1 MLDVA
6 RIRQDFPILSR
17 RVNGVPL
24 VYLDNAATSQKPE
37 SVIRSLVDYYERYNA
52 NVHRGVHTLSMEAT
66 DAMEEARTKVASF
79 INAESP
85 DCIIWTRGATEALNL
100 VARSWAME
108 HVKPGDEIVTTAME
122 HHSNLVPWQQVA
134 RERGAQLR
142 FLPIA
147 EDGTLD
153 LSAVDSIIGPRT
165 RLVTV
170 VHMSN
175 SLGTINPVK
184 ELGARARA
192 VGAAFLV
199 DGAQSVPHMPVDVQD
214 IDCDFLAFSGHKM
227 LGPTGIGALYARRE
241 VLESMEP
248 FLVGGEM
255 VLQVTYEDAT
265 WNDLPMRFEAGTPNI
280 AGAIGLGA
288 AIDYLQA
295 LGMDQVR
302 EHEAQMAGYRTRRLQ
317 RAGRRGCL
325 RSAGPREARRGYI
338 LPHVRGTCARLR
350 HRLGSAGHRGPHWAS
365 LHDAADG
372 NARGGR
378 HGQGQLLHLQHG
390 RGSGHAG
397 GRRERGHEVLPG
409 WLWMISTGSIAT
421 PSWTTAVIR
430 GIATELKTRT

>member
-1 MLDVA
+1 MFDVA

-17 RVNGVPL
+17 EVNGVPL
-24 VYLDNAATSQKPE
+24 IYLDNAATSQKPE
-37 SVIRSLVDYYERYNA
+37 SVIRSLVDYYERYNS

-66 DAMEEARTKVASF
+66 DAMEEARAKVASF

-85 DCIIWTRGATEALNL
+85 NCIIWTRGTTEALNL

-134 RERGAQLR
+134 RERGAELR

-153 LSAVDSIIGPRT
+153 LSEVDSIIGPRT

-184 ELGARARA
+184 ELGVKARA

-241 VLESMEP
+241 VLERMEP

-255 VLQVTYEDAT
+255 VLQVTYEDAS
-265 WNDLPMRFEAGTPNI
+265 WNELPMRFEAGTPNV
-280 AGAIGLGA
+280 ADAIGLGA

-295 LGMDQVR
+295 LGMEQVR
-302 EHEAQMAGYRTRRLQ
+302 EHEAQITQYALDAFRQLEDVDVF
-317 RAGRRGCL
+317 
-325 RSAGPREARRGYI
+325 GPPDPAK
-338 LPHVRGTCARLR
+338 
-350 HRLGSAGHRGPHWAS
+350 
-365 LHDAADG
+365 
-372 NARGGR
+372 RGGVIPF
-378 HGQGQLLHLQHG
+378 HT
-390 RGSGHAG
+390 SEVHAHDFG
-397 GRRERGHEVLPG
+397 TVLDK
-409 WLWMISTGSIAT
+409 
-421 PSWTTAVIR
+421 R
-430 GIATELKTRT
+430 GIAVRTGHHCTMPLMGTLGVDATARASFYVYNTEEEVDMLVDAVREAMRYFLDGSR